1 MQLTTF
7 ETDDQTVL
15 LRKILDDELDLAFT
29 VDAVPDPQIESVH
42 LGNDPF
48 VVVVPAGELPG
59 PSVSPAEID
68 DHPVIGQPPTNV
80 CQLLIDRRLEE
91 VGVRPDYVFRS
102 TDNGAVQGMVRSGMG
117 WAVMPRLAV
126 DPDDP
131 GVDVLTLDPSI
142 DPRGIQLTRRAG
154 RSLPPAAD
162 HFTALAHGVAA
173 EVFERD
179 VSLVD

>member
-1 MQLTTF
+1 MLTVF
-7 ETDDQTVL
+7 SHNAGA
-15 LRKILDDELDLAFT
+15 LRFY
-29 VDAVPDPQIESVH
+29 
-42 LGNDPF
+42 
-48 VVVVPAGELPG
+48 
-59 PSVSPAEID
+59 
-68 DHPVIGQPPTNV
+68 
-80 CQLLIDRRLEE
+80 LEKLK
-91 VGVRPDYVFRS
+91 Y
-102 TDNGAVQGMVRSGMG
+102 
-117 WAVMPRLAV
+117 AV